1 MNFVI
6 METIPQTLLHP
17 PKTMLEIWESLPE
30 RTLYQLIN
38 NKLIMSPA
46 SLDIQQVV
54 LGEFILKS
62 AFI

>member
-1 MNFVI
+1 